1 MALKGQKSPPLH
13 SWGKI
18 LKLLSISLEKYL
30 QINNKFITII
40 DIIIIT
46 FKKEIM
52 KSVTFTTFSYYWNY
66 FFTH

>member
-1 MALKGQKSPPLH
+1 MALKGQKGPPLH
-13 SWGKI
+13 SWGII

-40 DIIIIT
+40 DIILIT